1 MKRVAHMA
9 KNFKEAEDW
18 DIEQHINMTPQERME
33 VARILRERVFGNKT
47 ISLRKWK
54 K

>member
-1 MKRVAHMA
+1 MKRVANIA
-9 KNFKEAEDW
+9 KNFKEAEEW
-18 DIEQHINMTPQERME
+18 DIKQQVNMTPQERME
-33 VARILRERVFGNKT
+33 AARILRERFYGNNT

>member
-1 MKRVAHMA
+1 MKRVVHIA

-18 DIEQHINMTPQERME
+18 DIEQQVNMTPRERME
-33 VARILRERVFGNKT
+33 AARILRERFYGKK
-47 ISLRKWK
+47 IFRLREWK